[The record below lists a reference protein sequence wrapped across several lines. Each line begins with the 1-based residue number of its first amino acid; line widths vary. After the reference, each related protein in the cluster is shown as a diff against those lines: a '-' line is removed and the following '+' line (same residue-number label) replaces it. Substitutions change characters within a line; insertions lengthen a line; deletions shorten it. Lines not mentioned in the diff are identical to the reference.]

1 MLIWRSKGGRKVVSF
16 LIYSDRLY
24 PGGLWYSNICTWHR
38 ILSIESRQKMTKK
51 KKKFGVM
58 IERSMFVSVI
68 DSVVKFGLSED
79 FSLIEPTETT
89 GRLAKLFGSI
99 SVTRDSHGQI
109 QQQNC
114 HCEIKMVIG
123 SVCIGVLTFI
133 LLLDFEERVSFSSNK
148 FCHLIGRFPEILIG
162 DW

>member
-1 MLIWRSKGGRKVVSF
+1 
-16 LIYSDRLY
+16 
-24 PGGLWYSNICTWHR
+24 
-38 ILSIESRQKMTKK
+38 MTKK

-99 SVTRDSHGQI
+99 SVT
-109 QQQNC
+109 
-114 HCEIKMVIG
+114 
-123 SVCIGVLTFI
+123 
-133 LLLDFEERVSFSSNK
+133 
-148 FCHLIGRFPEILIG
+148 
-162 DW
+162 